1 MVVFEIPLMKKFYS
15 ILLALFLLVGCS
27 RSDDASDPADRD
39 RSGQDD
45 SAEEGNSGD
54 NDNDTNAA
62 GYSDDNLEDIA
73 RDFKVFMDAF
83 NIPGA
88 QLAISRNE
96 KLVYSAA
103 LGQAK
108 TESNIAVNENSMF
121 RISSISKSLTLLAVS
136 QLVAEGKLDLDALV
150 FGTGGLLGTTYGSPP
165 YETTE
170 MTITVAH
177 LIEHKG
183 GFTDVPY
190 DIMFDDIRFTRDE
203 LIGKVLDERSLTYK
217 PGTSYSFSNFG
228 YNLLGRVIEKVTGK
242 TYEAY
247 VREEI
252 LYPMDL
258 THMRIGGNEKEKA
271 FQNEVNYYSNYISPY
286 QLNISRMDADGGWIA
301 SAKDLVKFAVHVDKR
316 AGVPDLLADDQILG
330 YFQSGR
336 WNQNGAV
343 PGTIAVLEVG
353 YPFSFAVLLNKSE
366 TNYQDII
373 GYVRRFMNDKIREQ
387 ENWPKQDMF
396 DYY

>member
-1 MVVFEIPLMKKFYS
+1 M
-15 ILLALFLLVGCS
+15 LAGCS
-27 RSDDASDPADRD
+27 HSDDSSGSMDQD

-45 SAEEGNSGD
+45 SSAEGDSSGTD
-54 NDNDTNAA
+54 NDSNAA
-62 GYSDDNLEDIA
+62 GYSDDNLEHIA
-73 RDFKVFMDAF
+73 RDFKVFMEEF

-108 TESNIAVNENSMF
+108 TEDNIAVNENSLF
-121 RISSISKSLTLLAVS
+121 RISGVSKTFTLLAVS
-136 QLVAEGKLDLDALV
+136 KLVSDGKLKLDDVV
-150 FGTGGLLGTTYGSPP
+150 FGPGALLGTVYGTPP

-170 MTITVAH
+170 TTITVGH
-177 LIEHKG
+177 LLEHKA

-190 DIMFDDIRFTRDE
+190 DIMFDDRRLTRNE
-203 LIGKVLDERSLTYK
+203 LIDRVLDERSLAFK
-217 PGTSYSFSNFG
+217 PGTAYSFSNFG
-228 YNLLGRVIEKVTGK
+228 YNILGRVIEKVTGK

-247 VREEI
+247 VRDEI
-252 LYPMDL
+252 FNLLDL
-258 THMRIGGNEKEKA
+258 PQIRIGGNEKDQA
-271 FQNEVNYYSNYISPY
+271 FPNEVSYYSNYISPY
-286 QLNISRMDADGGWIA
+286 QLNVSRMDADGGWLA

-316 AGVPDLLADDQILG
+316 GGVPDLLEDHEWLG

-353 YPFSFAVLLNKSE
+353 YPFSYAVLLNKSE

-373 GYVRRFMNDKIREQ
+373 SFVRRFMNAKINEQ

-396 DYY
+396 DFY